1 MPPGSNVRPR
11 RDAQHVSYILF
22 CLDTICNSHPDSGD
36 FNHLKDKY
44 IKSFPLKQVVK
55 APTHVNSIIDCVY
68 TNFSNYS
75 DVPKL
80 SPGLGLSLHK
90 IVHCT
95 PHKVVPNKC
104 TVILTHKINSHNA
117 KSACVASLK
126 KVRWLPLYRM
136 TSCQDMFNYF
146 NYQILNKHL
155 LYRSITKYQT
165 DKPWITE
172 EYKQLITQRQA
183 YYRSGN
189 IVQYN
194 ILRNS
199 VNRASTTLRSRYYN

>member
-1 MPPGSNVRPR
+1 MPSGSNVCPR
-11 RDAQHVSYILF
+11 RDAQHVSHILF

-44 IKSFPLKQVVK
+44 IKGFPLKQIVK
-55 APTHVNSIIDCVY
+55 APTQVSSIIDCVY

-80 SPGLGLSLHK
+80 SQAWDYHYM

-104 TVILTHKINSHNA
+104 TATLIHGINIHNA
-117 KSACVASLK
+117 KSAFVASLK

-146 NYQILNKHL
+146 NYQIQLLLNKHL
-155 LYRSITKYQT
+155 SYRSITKYQT
-165 DKPWITE
+165 DKPW
-172 EYKQLITQRQA
+172 
-183 YYRSGN
+183 
-189 IVQYN
+189 
-194 ILRNS
+194 
-199 VNRASTTLRSRYYN
+199 VNRRVQTINNSMSSIL